1 MESKARNVSNAI
13 GLVLLLAATVAAD
26 PEVWRS
32 SELQEVFPLGGK
44 GGLRL
49 VTMSSFM
56 GWGQYNWL
64 ALAAERSATLPDSF
78 CVHGDALVSPADL
91 SDTLEPGGRVQVLSQ
106 GPMVRLD
113 TALSRPPDT
122 VVLQLICHPFGSEPD
137 SGMAVWVLEPGIYRR
152 IPPHIAEHLFHLNG
166 D

>member
-1 MESKARNVSNAI
+1 MESKARNVRNAI

-26 PEVWRS
+26 PEVWRR
-32 SELQEVFPLGGK
+32 SEVQEVFPLGGP

-91 SDTLEPGGRVQVLSQ
+91 SDTLEPGGHVQVLSQ

-122 VVLQLICHPFGSEPD
+122 LVLLEVGYPFGAEPD
-137 SGMAVWVLEPGIYRR
+137 SASTVWVLDAGVYRR
-152 IPPHIAEHLFHLNG
+152 IPPTMVPG
-166 D
+166 T